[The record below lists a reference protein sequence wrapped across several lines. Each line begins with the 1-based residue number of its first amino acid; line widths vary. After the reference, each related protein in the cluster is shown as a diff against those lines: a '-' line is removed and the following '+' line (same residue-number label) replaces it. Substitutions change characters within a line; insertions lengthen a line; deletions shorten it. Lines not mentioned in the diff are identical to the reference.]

1 MTCRAGVED
10 MGDTPV
16 MSALSDNGM
25 HKPASRYVSS
35 PQLQKQQ
42 REQCRNMSCRQARD
56 ARSRGAKRSGWRRV
70 QTI

>member
-1 MTCRAGVED
+1 MTCRAGAED

-25 HKPASRYVSS
+25 HK
-35 PQLQKQQ
+35 LQKQQ

-56 ARSRGAKRSGWRRV
+56 ARSRGA
-70 QTI
+70 